1 MSGFLKLF
9 LCGCLYV
16 YVFVCLPSRL
26 LITSGMMW
34 CDNDPTWLDKQ
45 VLQLYVTTVGI
56 IVNGCSIGIGMH
68 RRK

>member
-9 LCGCLYV
+9 LCGHLYV

-34 CDNDPTWLDKQ
+34 YDIDPIWLDKQ
-45 VLQLYVTTVGI
+45 VLQLYVATVGI
-56 IVNGCSIGIGMH
+56 IVNRCSIGIGMH
-68 RRK
+68 LGK